1 MIRFSIT
8 FDDESLKKLDK
19 ISKKLDRTRS
29 DTLRQIVKEYE
40 L

>member
-1 MIRFSIT
+1 MNRFSAT

-19 ISKKLDRTRS
+19 ICKKLDRTRS
-29 DTLRQIVKEYE
+29 DTLRQIVKEYK